1 MCARRRKSVVNLKLN
16 IKTHLKRKT
25 GIDSDSCPPLC
36 TKIVY
41 QSKTKKNTKD
51 WSKPL
56 CECVGEETKF
66 SKHSITPTQSK
77 RDLTRE
83 DLIQAPRAL
92 WPIKHLYNSCFWH
105 HFRENWDLPKLNI
118 HYLVLL
124 QPIFLPVHWV
134 SVWRYAGWLH
144 NSTASYPRH
153 LFSSAGGELSL
164 ERGLG
169 LVYLECIWRCEELQV
184 HGLIFLKHSGIRL
197 SRGKFTL
204 PDIFSLPVFSRRTF
218 VRHLTHLTKVLIL
231 IRRKC

>member
-1 MCARRRKSVVNLKLN
+1 M
-16 IKTHLKRKT
+16 
-25 GIDSDSCPPLC
+25 
-36 TKIVY
+36 
-41 QSKTKKNTKD
+41 
-51 WSKPL
+51 
-56 CECVGEETKF
+56 
-66 SKHSITPTQSK
+66 
-77 RDLTRE
+77 
-83 DLIQAPRAL
+83 
-92 WPIKHLYNSCFWH
+92 
-105 HFRENWDLPKLNI
+105 
-118 HYLVLL
+118 
-124 QPIFLPVHWV
+124 

-184 HGLIFLKHSGIRL
+184 HGLLFLKHSGIRL

-231 IRRKC
+231 EEEEIVLKEIIGQVTFRTATYISEFLVLSLTWAMHRNWTLVWKCWIEQ